1 MRRIARGIAVCLLVA
16 GPRAAL
22 AGLIPGLPNP
32 LPPSREGRLH
42 LGIEND
48 FFDRGGPYDDHR
60 TAQLSLDFRIG
71 ERWLL
76 VVDQSILTEEGPR
89 QDAPDPGLEG
99 RLDEWSVTL
108 ARRFEGRAGRM
119 MLGAGWRG
127 TGEQNGEQVQNGFHR
142 MFAARIVALPYLSGQ
157 TDAIGWLTLDR
168 EWTRAIGDRWRGG
181 AWLSAAG
188 EVSSGGRQD
197 ANIGG
202 CGLLRTREVEL
213 RIGLRNE
220 WREGA
225 YDDVVRSNTA
235 ASERGLFATFAL
247 GAGPV
252 DFEASERVDGKAE
265 YGRLTLRAGP
275 TAAAPDSLWSF
286 AVESGLRLPRTAA
299 HIDLAWTPPGERRM
313 ATGLAQT
320 SLTLG
325 YLWGES
331 PADAGLDVFRSERQV
346 SGGLEWRGTQRA
358 GWVSPLADIGVGWR
372 SEWLYGMLANA
383 GTRSDAVD
391 RAVITAGTGF
401 EMKMGTLADLG
412 PLSLRLSADGWLP
425 LGEANV
431 SFAGRS
437 YRVQEPGAGLTL
449 SIGFALRS

>member
-1 MRRIARGIAVCLLVA
+1 
-16 GPRAAL
+16 
-22 AGLIPGLPNP
+22 
-32 LPPSREGRLH
+32 
-42 LGIEND
+42 
-48 FFDRGGPYDDHR
+48 
-60 TAQLSLDFRIG
+60 
-71 ERWLL
+71 
-76 VVDQSILTEEGPR
+76 
-89 QDAPDPGLEG
+89 
-99 RLDEWSVTL
+99 
-108 ARRFEGRAGRM
+108 
-119 MLGAGWRG
+119 
-127 TGEQNGEQVQNGFHR
+127 
-142 MFAARIVALPYLSGQ
+142 
-157 TDAIGWLTLDR
+157 
-168 EWTRAIGDRWRGG
+168 
-181 AWLSAAG
+181 
-188 EVSSGGRQD
+188 
-197 ANIGG
+197 
-202 CGLLRTREVEL
+202 
-213 RIGLRNE
+213 
-220 WREGA
+220 
-225 YDDVVRSNTA
+225 
-235 ASERGLFATFAL
+235 
-247 GAGPV
+247 
-252 DFEASERVDGKAE
+252 
-265 YGRLTLRAGP
+265 
-275 TAAAPDSLWSF
+275 
-286 AVESGLRLPRTAA
+286 
-299 HIDLAWTPPGERRM
+299 M